1 MFRWHLKTTTNFED
15 YSFLAKSS
23 PLLADVCCFPGPHI
37 NHLTPSTLNI
47 DAAQHEMEA
56 RGIPAKQVIEGPPK
70 RLNPILLRQT
80 SFQAISEPIIFVDH
94 DHESSGKHRARFGEI
109 EERGAALTPKG
120 KRLYEE
126 LLFAARAD
134 AASQA
139 APKEG
144 DAYLKHLAQHFA
156 PFPDDLV
163 EMVKQKLMYAQYEV
177 VRQPLSD
184 AESQMNLFELL
195 KRQMVRCKPLIYE
208 DFL

>member
-1 MFRWHLKTTTNFED
+1 MK
-15 YSFLAKSS
+15 
-23 PLLADVCCFPGPHI
+23 
-37 NHLTPSTLNI
+37 
-47 DAAQHEMEA
+47 A

-120 KRLYEE
+120 KNLYEE
-126 LLFAARAD
+126 LLLAARSD
-134 AASQA
+134 PASQA
-139 APKEG
+139 ASKENQ
-144 DAYLKHLAQHFA
+144 AYLQHLTQHFA

-163 EMVKQKLMYAQYEV
+163 DMVKQQLVFAQYEV
-177 VRQPLSD
+177 VEHPSSDKVRQLG
-184 AESQMNLFELL
+184 LYELL
-195 KRQMVRCKPLIYE
+195 ERKMVRCKPLIYE